1 MEIQNMKTNSYKGS
15 TASAWGQPITELA
28 YDYDVAEFESVD
40 EVRAAGEWPKDS
52 EIVTF
57 VNNTRKISARQNAQN
72 AALVAAGYK
81 KPTLKTDD
89 QLKLRTLYN
98 VFLSVEG
105 TSEAEAR
112 EKASAALGGIAWA
125 DKK

>member
-1 MEIQNMKTNSYKGS
+1 MKTNSYKGS
-15 TASAWGQPITELA
+15 TSSAWGQPISELN
-28 YDYDVAEFESVD
+28 YDYDVAEFETPE
-40 EVRAAGEWPKDS
+40 EVRAAGEWPKDT

-57 VNNTRKISARQNAQN
+57 VNVSRKTAARQNKQN
-72 AALVAAGYK
+72 EVLVAAGYK

-98 VFLSVEG
+98 VFMSVEG
-105 TSEAEAR
+105 TTEEEAR

-125 DKK
+125 DKSK